1 MKKIMFL
8 GLLFGALVTSGKIVH
23 AQETE
28 LKEGRPTPELIV
40 GNNDSTI
47 DLHSLG
53 GKYVLVD
60 FWSAADA
67 ASRLKSNEYNT
78 LGLEE
83 NSNVERIS
91 INFDRSRRLFE
102 EIVSRDRLNRNSQ
115 YYVNAEHA
123 GKIIRDFKLQD
134 GFKSYLIGP
143 NGRILAV
150 NPDMDYLKSMF
161 MA

>member
-8 GLLFGALVTSGKIVH
+8 GLLFVALVTSGKIVQT
-23 AQETE
+23 QETE

-40 GNNDSTI
+40 GNSDSTI
-47 DLHSLG
+47 NLHSLG

-102 EIVSRDRLNRNSQ
+102 EIVSRDCLNRDSQ
-115 YYVNAEHA
+115 YHVNAEHA
-123 GKIIRDFKLQD
+123 GKIIRDFHLQD
-134 GFKSYLIGP
+134 GYKSYLIGP

-150 NPDMDYLKSMF
+150 NPDMDYLKNMF
-161 MA
+161 LA

>member
-8 GLLFGALVTSGKIVH
+8 GLIFGVLVTSGKIVH

-28 LKEGRPTPELIV
+28 LKEGRLTPELIV

-47 DLHSLG
+47 DLRSL
-53 GKYVLVD
+53 YVLVD

-91 INFDRSRRLFE
+91 INFDRSRRLVE

-161 MA
+161 PA